1 MLEVVAE
8 YIKSVLTLFEGLKR
22 ELGIRKEVV
31 GKGRSVGGRG
41 KGLIGRAKREWE
53 EDEVNNIYESMINYN
68 PLYNHWLHQGF
79 EDDAILL
86 LLLLLLFSIHYLCI
100 FF

>member
-31 GKGRSVGGRG
+31 GKGRSVGGRE